1 MNIKELKVR
10 KEELEAEIQQNLT
23 DSLNRFNDDTGI
35 YPDDIELTMINI
47 NKYILITDSLMV
59 ENVSC
64 PITL

>member
-35 YPDDIELTMINI
+35 YPDDIEFTMINI
-47 NKYILITDSLMV
+47 NKYILMV